1 MRRVCL
7 TQRLISCKN
16 EGGDS
21 LFPYV
26 VLSRLGEFLEWMLS
40 SGRRYWAQ
48 DRGNRWNVM
57 AFVIEEVTRDDLMVP
72 SGLKPDDSPLMLPC

>member
-1 MRRVCL
+1 M
-7 TQRLISCKN
+7 TESLISRKN

-26 VLSRLGEFLEWMLS
+26 ILSRLDEFLEWVLS
-40 SGRRYWAQ
+40 SGRSYWAQ
-48 DRGNRWNVM
+48 DRENGWNVM

-72 SGLKPDDSPLMLPC
+72 SGLKPDDSPLMLPR